1 MRYQTH
7 AALIGAAIGIV
18 LLALPARAQQP
29 TNAPSATLPGPGLF
43 TYRPMIRYDRFN
55 EGPGGSDGDIERT
68 RFMHHLMYGL
78 APEWGA
84 FAMVSLVD
92 RDIDTPSGDESDTGL
107 GDAELG
113 VSYRFFRHD
122 FGPIETFRA
131 SAQVSARLPT
141 GSSEFSSDTVN
152 PAVGINTTTIIGR
165 HGLNTSAKYEF
176 TTGETNSRIDPGD
189 GLSDHL
195 MVTGSYLYRLW
206 PASYAEGGHLAVY
219 SQVELLGHA
228 ETNGDGSLDS
238 GLGILVEAPRWAVE
252 CSVILPVA
260 EDLEDRPEGEF
271 GLALGVRFLF

>member
-1 MRYQTH
+1 MRLGTH
-7 AALIGAAIGIV
+7 AALLGAAIGFA

-43 TYRPMIRYDRFN
+43 TYRPMIRYDRFK
-55 EGPGGSDGDIERT
+55 EGPGGSDGEIERT

-84 FAMVSLVD
+84 FAMVSLVS
-92 RDIDTPSGDESDTGL
+92 RDFESPSGDESDTGI
-107 GDAELG
+107 GDTELG

-131 SAQVSARLPT
+131 AAQVSARLPT
-141 GSSEFSSDTVN
+141 GSSEFSNDAVN
-152 PAVGINTTTIIGR
+152 PAIGITTTTIFGR

-176 TTGETNSRIDPGD
+176 TTGETSNRIDPGD

-195 MVTGSYLYRLW
+195 MLTGSYLYRLW
-206 PASYAEGGHLAVY
+206 PASYAEGGNIAVY

-228 ETNGDGSLDS
+228 ETNGDASLDS
-238 GLGILVEAPRWAVE
+238 GLGFLVEAPRWAVE
-252 CSVILPVA
+252 FSVILPMA
-260 EDLEDRPEGEF
+260 QDLEERPESEY